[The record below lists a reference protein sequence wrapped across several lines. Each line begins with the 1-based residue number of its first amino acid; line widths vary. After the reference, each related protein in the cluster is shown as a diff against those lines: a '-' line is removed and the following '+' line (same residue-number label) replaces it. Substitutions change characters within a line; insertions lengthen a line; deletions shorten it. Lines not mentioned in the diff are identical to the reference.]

1 MPWFPLPGIPKGK
14 ALSRVDS
21 ADVTPVTGLGLWL
34 KGGSVVQL
42 LSSPC
47 LLPLIEYDQ

>member
-1 MPWFPLPGIPKGK
+1 MLPGIPKEE
-14 ALSRVDS
+14 APSRVVS

-34 KGGSVVQL
+34 KGVLVVQL

-47 LLPLIEYDQ
+47 LLPLIEHDQ